1 MITIAQIEDRLEKAD
16 FPPKQSRAI
25 AEAIELAQRKTQ
37 EEVETDLKEWM
48 DGRLATKVEM
58 GELKTELKTE
68 MGEMK
73 ADILKWM
80 FIFWVGQLAAVV
92 AIVKLIR

>member
-48 DGRLATKVEM
+48 DGRLTTKVEL
-58 GELKTELKTE
+58 GELKTEV
-68 MGEMK
+68 GEMK

-92 AIVKLIR
+92 TIVKLIK